1 MADTSPSDSAPID
14 AGLARVPLLGM
25 GLRPFFLG
33 AALWA
38 ILPMLLWLPYWMGV
52 MDLPT
57 AFAPL
62 EWHIHEMLFGYASA
76 ALAGFLLT
84 AVPSWT
90 GEAPV
95 RGGALLGLAAI
106 WLLGRITVLTSEML
120 SPLVAAVIDVAFPL
134 LLALWTAKA
143 CLAAGNKK
151 NLVVALMVLLLAVAS
166 ALHHAAPLD
175 LGDFSEQARA
185 LALGGFALMIGLVGG
200 RVTPNFT
207 RNWLKSRNKSPL
219 PPEFGTAD
227 KAAMVL
233 LAATVAAWVLLPPDN
248 ASTGAVTGVLALAAG
263 ALHLIRL
270 ARWRGLATLSD
281 PLMAVLHLGY
291 LWLPIGLV
299 LLGAAQLGWVPAAAP
314 SHALGGGAFAIM
326 ILGVMSRATLG
337 HTGRPLKAG
346 IGTTVMYALALA
358 SVILRVLAALIPE
371 LGIPGLHGA
380 AGPWILAHL
389 FFLALYGPMLLKP
402 RVDLRHERD
411 RPSL

>member
-1 MADTSPSDSAPID
+1 
-14 AGLARVPLLGM
+14 
-25 GLRPFFLG
+25 
-33 AALWA
+33 
-38 ILPMLLWLPYWMGV
+38 MLLWLPYWMGV

-62 EWHIHEMLFGYASA
+62 EWHVHEMLFGYASA

-95 RGGALLGLAAI
+95 RGGALLGLAAV

-120 SPLVAAVIDVAFPL
+120 SPLVAAVIDVSFPL
-134 LLALWTAKA
+134 LLALWTART
-143 CLAAGNKK
+143 CLAAGKKK
-151 NLVVALMVLLLAVAS
+151 NLVVALLVLLLAVAS
-166 ALHHAAPLD
+166 ALHHAAPLGLVD
-175 LGDFSEQARA
+175 LSEQARA
-185 LALGGFALMIGLVGG
+185 LALGVFALMIGLVGG

-207 RNWLKSRNKSPL
+207 RNWLKSRNKTPL

-227 KAAMVL
+227 KGAMVL

-248 ASTGAVTGVLALAAG
+248 AVTGVLALAAG
-263 ALHLIRL
+263 VLHLFRL

-291 LWLPIGLV
+291 LWLSIGLL

-337 HTGRPLKAG
+337 HTGRPLKVG
-346 IGTTVMYALALA
+346 LGTTVMYALALA

-371 LGIPGLHGA
+371 LGIPVLHGA
-380 AGPWILAHL
+380 AGLWILAHL
-389 FFLALYGPMLLKP
+389 FFLAIYGPMLLKP
-402 RVDLRHERD
+402 RVDL
-411 RPSL
+411 